1 MNSFHI
7 SCEHQKRIVL
17 TGVKELFIG
26 LHFIPK
32 WPGGTVI
39 NISLKQFITL
49 QISAL
54 FLKKNYLFT
63 WERETERE
71 HEQWGG
77 AEGEGEEDF
86 PLSREPHMGLDPKTL
101 RSWP

>member
-7 SCEHQKRIVL
+7 SCEHQKGIVL
-17 TGVKELFIG
+17 TGVKELFID

-32 WPGGTVI
+32 WPSGTVI

-49 QISAL
+49 QILAL
-54 FLKKNYLFT
+54 FKKKIIY

-71 HEQWGG
+71 R
-77 AEGEGEEDF
+77 A
-86 PLSREPHMGLDPKTL
+86 
-101 RSWP
+101 